1 MSPAQARGRIMQDSP
16 AQTRG
21 PLTSPVTFFTI
32 FFFLKKKKK
41 KKANKTLFITP
52 PGCLGGGIW
61 AGYQSHFIRIANDT
75 SQAGWQQ
82 THKKGVTSNAWIDH
96 IMKLKE

>member
-1 MSPAQARGRIMQDSP
+1 MVG
-16 AQTRG
+16 
-21 PLTSPVTFFTI
+21 
-32 FFFLKKKKK
+32 KKE
-41 KKANKTLFITP
+41 
-52 PGCLGGGIW
+52 
-61 AGYQSHFIRIANDT
+61 GYQSQSQFIRIANDT

>member
-1 MSPAQARGRIMQDSP
+1 
-16 AQTRG
+16 
-21 PLTSPVTFFTI
+21 LFFE
-32 FFFLKKKKK
+32 KKKKK
-41 KKANKTLFITP
+41 KKASQTLVITP
-52 PGCLGGGIW
+52 CFLCGGKM
-61 AGYQSHFIRIANDT
+61 AGYQSQSQFIRIANDT